1 MKNSDV
7 LRVPNDN
14 RADVVQSN
22 SGLAALR
29 TWAASPWRFV
39 ASNASHLAV
48 ALDLLDPQEKQ
59 PDIHVTIRRE
69 YHSLQSSYLWLSL
82 ELAVGSFAWQL
93 LE

>member
-7 LRVPNDN
+7 LRAPNDN

-22 SGLAALR
+22 SGLLLYE
-29 TWAASPWRFV
+29 PWRFL